1 MAGEEIKS
9 FASLVTEVQSR
20 GICGKCGGCVSFCSA
35 GELNALRFGDDGTP
49 EFADEERCLT
59 CGICYLICPQVKV
72 LDAELATRFG
82 WEGSIGPYRS
92 VRSARTTDPET
103 VEVATD
109 GGVVTSLL
117 IRALENGIIDGA
129 LVSRRIGPFSRQ
141 PAVATTKGELLDAA
155 GSHFGEAAHLG
166 EIGRTYTSFVPA
178 IREIGKL
185 RERRLERVALVGTPC
200 QVYSL
205 RKMQLLRVIPSD
217 AIRLVIGLFCMES
230 FAFTDE
236 TRAHLEERL
245 GVPLDCVVKLNVKD
259 DVILTKSTGEEIHV
273 PFEVVD
279 EIARPACMACP
290 DFASDYADVSCGG
303 LGSPAGY
310 TTTVIRTADGE
321 KLYNDTRRR
330 GLIEELSGSDREA
343 AVLQRTTTVAKISS
357 FALRKRERASV
368 AMGESDA

>member
-9 FASLVTEVQSR
+9 FASLVAEVQSR

-49 EFADEERCLT
+49 EFADEKRCLK
-59 CGICYLICPQVKV
+59 CGICYLICPQVKT

-82 WEGSIGPYRS
+82 WEGPIGPYRS

-103 VEVATD
+103 AEVATD

-117 IRALENGIIDGA
+117 VRALESGLIDGA
-129 LVSRRIGPFSRQ
+129 IVSRRVGPFSRQ
-141 PAVATTKGELLDAA
+141 PAVATTTQELLDAA
-155 GSHFGEAAHLG
+155 GSHFGEAAQLG
-166 EIGRTYTSFVPA
+166 EIGRVYTSFVPA

-205 RKMQLLRVIPSD
+205 RKMQLLRIVPSD

-245 GVPLDCVVKLNVKD
+245 GVPLDRVVKLNVKD
-259 DVILTKSTGEEIHV
+259 EVILTKRDGEEVHV
-273 PFEVVD
+273 PFEVID
-279 EIARPACMACP
+279 EIARPACLACP
-290 DFASDYADVSCGG
+290 DFASDYADISCGG

-310 TTTVIRTADGE
+310 TTSVIRTGVGE
-321 KLYNDTRRR
+321 KLYNDARRR
-330 GLIEELSGSDREA
+330 GFIEELARPDKETAILHRA
-343 AVLQRTTTVAKISS
+343 TVVAKISA
-357 FALRKRERASV
+357 FALRKRKRA
-368 AMGESDA
+368 AATMGESDV